1 MTRRM
6 HLAALLLLL
15 ALPASADQGLSTR
28 AQGGWRIS
36 FPLGDAA
43 LPEPARAALTRLAPQ
58 LAATPQGRITI
69 EGQASGPADDPS
81 RTRRLALAR
90 AAAVRDALVAAGL
103 EATLIDIRA
112 LGLLN
117 PPADAADILPPGVAR
132 SGTTR

>member
-15 ALPASADQGLSTR
+15 ALPASADQGLSVR
-28 AQGGWRIS
+28 AEGGWRIG
-36 FPLGDAA
+36 FPLGESSLSASTQAA
-43 LPEPARAALTRLAPQ
+43 LAELRPRLPAT
-58 LAATPQGRITI
+58 GRITI

-81 RTRRLALAR
+81 RARRLALAR
-90 AAAVRDALVAAGL
+90 AAAVRDRLVAAGL
-103 EATLIDIRA
+103 EATRIDIRA

-117 PPADAADILPPGVAR
+117 PPADSADILPPGVAR